1 MSVMI
6 TPVKKVMST
15 TASGPN
21 SSVYGLSNIETKRVG
36 PKFMTLHV
44 PRAVYRKYPTMDE
57 YSPY

>member
-1 MSVMI
+1 MSVMM

-57 YSPY
+57 